1 LFIAASATDRWRVV
15 ILSLPVSHQQQAI
28 FNLVTINLA
37 TINLATI
44 NLGRRRWPENRR
56 RRSTIPAPSDQFIP
70 ARSCLPDHSH
80 PVIHTRLFIPVP
92 SRSGR
97 QSRHLRTVT
106 KALD

>member
-37 TINLATI
+37 TINL
-44 NLGRRRWPENRR
+44 GRRRWPENRR

-70 ARSCLPDHSH
+70 ARSFLPGHSCQ
-80 PVIHTRLFIPVP
+80 VIRTRSFIRGYSYRFRPGP
-92 SRSGR
+92 GGS
-97 QSRHLRTVT
+97 
-106 KALD
+106 LDISAR

>member
-28 FNLVTINLA
+28 INLV

-80 PVIHTRLFIPVP
+80 PVIHTRLFMPVP
-92 SRSGR
+92 SRSER

>member
-28 FNLVTINLA
+28 FNLV

>member
-56 RRSTIPAPSDQFIP
+56 RRSTIPASSDQFIP
-70 ARSCLPDHSH
+70 AGSFLPGHSCQVIRTRS
-80 PVIHTRLFIPVP
+80 FIRGYSYRFRPGP
-92 SRSGR
+92 GGS
-97 QSRHLRTVT
+97 
-106 KALD
+106 LDIFAR